1 MNNIILVK
9 NFPNRIFA
17 EQAKE
22 ILDRNAIPCVLKS
35 PDVGIL
41 GTASSSLSI
50 GVNLYVE
57 QGFETKARELID
69 ALYDGI

>member
-1 MNNIILVK
+1 MSKIILIK

-22 ILDRNAIPCVLKS
+22 ILERNEISAVLKS
-35 PDVGIL
+35 ADVGIL
-41 GTASSSLSI
+41 GTASSSLNI

-57 QGFETKARELID
+57 EEEAERAAELID